1 MNPLSPPPLLSPP
14 YLRRQ
19 ASRCQR
25 LSRNCMDLTTARDL
39 RVMAEEYLA
48 EAREMDANAAKD
60 DAQD

>member
-1 MNPLSPPPLLSPP
+1 
-14 YLRRQ
+14 
-19 ASRCQR
+19 
-25 LSRNCMDLTTARDL
+25 MDLTTARDL